1 MLTWDDAGPVAEWLP
16 HGVEGWEDGPF
27 KNVFRST
34 GFKKTTAAAAA
45 AAAAAGGGHTCS
57 PTTQTNGNATANG
70 NGKQSTSSSSSG
82 GGSSGSIE
90 ANMDRLPK
98 GMREVL
104 ERQWHLYEELH
115 AARFHP
121 PPPKHSK

>member
-16 HGVEGWEDGPF
+16 HGVDGWEDGPF

-34 GFKKTTAAAAA
+34 GFKKTTAAA
-45 AAAAAGGGHTCS
+45 GGGGQTCS

-70 NGKQSTSSSSSG
+70 NGKQGTSSGSSG
-82 GGSSGSIE
+82 SGSIE

-104 ERQWHLYEELH
+104 ERRWHLYEELH

-121 PPPKHSK
+121 PPPPKHSK

>member
-1 MLTWDDAGPVAEWLP
+1 MLTWDAGPVAEWLP
-16 HGVEGWEDGPF
+16 HGVDGWEDGPF

-34 GFKKTTAAAAA
+34 GFKKNTAAAAGGGG
-45 AAAAAGGGHTCS
+45 GGGHTCS
-57 PTTQTNGNATANG
+57 PTTLTNGNATANG
-70 NGKQSTSSSSSG
+70 NGEQGTSSSSSG
-82 GGSSGSIE
+82 GSGSIE
-90 ANMDRLPK
+90 ANMDRLPR